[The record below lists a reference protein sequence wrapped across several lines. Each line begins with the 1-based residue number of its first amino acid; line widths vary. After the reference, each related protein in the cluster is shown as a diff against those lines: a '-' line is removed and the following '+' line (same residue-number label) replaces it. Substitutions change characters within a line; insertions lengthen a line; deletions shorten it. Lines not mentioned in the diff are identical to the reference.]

1 MLAAAALVKDETD
14 LVRSEDV
21 NDQMRTN
28 AMLSINNLR
37 NGLGGRP
44 DAATARSHA
53 TVLCVDFDLMA
64 KNRSNTHTL
73 WESLRNK
80 GWYASAE
87 ATGLITADA
96 PRKRSQP
103 KRNEAIV
110 NFINSMT
117 EGLSI
122 EFRAIL
128 ENDVYQPGS
137 GGTGET
143 TGETVEGQRE
153 EYASAPPMP
162 DVEME
167 DGGQPGEDNLEST
180 DPNHEIHVAPRERA
194 INSLVNLVDGTLEI
208 YDRVLAFC
216 VVCRDPRHT
225 LAECTF
231 AEGMVAEVNRGVEIM
246 REAIFRRPKAKA
258 GRRRGGETIASD
270 LILIRYEL
278 STIAGMRVTNRP
290 GAFLIC
296 GVDIADVGPDSNDKV
311 MELIET
317 MSA

>member
-1 MLAAAALVKDETD
+1 M
-14 LVRSEDV
+14 
-21 NDQMRTN
+21 
-28 AMLSINNLR
+28 
-37 NGLGGRP
+37 
-44 DAATARSHA
+44 
-53 TVLCVDFDLMA
+53 
-64 KNRSNTHTL
+64 
-73 WESLRNK
+73 
-80 GWYASAE
+80 
-87 ATGLITADA
+87 
-96 PRKRSQP
+96 
-103 KRNEAIV
+103 
-110 NFINSMT
+110 
-117 EGLSI
+117 

-167 DGGQPGEDNLEST
+167 DGGQPEEDNLEST

-246 REAIFRRPKAKA
+246 REAIFRYPKHRRPRDMSTSSDPPQQSRENTGSMDVDGAESADSSGKATQSQSRTSPW
-258 GRRRGGETIASD
+258 RRNYCKRLD
-270 LILIRYEL
+270 PHP
-278 STIAGMRVTNRP
+278 V
-290 GAFLIC
+290 
-296 GVDIADVGPDSNDKV
+296 
-311 MELIET
+311 
-317 MSA
+317 